1 MEVQSSHFHFLAKQ
15 YSCEQVTVGIKV
27 NFEYFPCVRNCTKE
41 LLFITQSNPHDNSEL
56 YLMISSILQMRT
68 RIYTQDCVSK
78 GYALTHTLNCPQ
90 MKMKTQLLV
99 LSGLDLPW
107 EPPLLRIPQ
116 SSYAPN
122 SDHSLVF
129 QISSF
134 SYCSPERTHQNH
146 TYPPRPIQMV
156 FIPCSYSQSLPVQS
170 RFLPPR
176 QWHPTPVLL
185 PGKSHGWRSLEG
197 CSPWGR

>member
-1 MEVQSSHFHFLAKQ
+1 
-15 YSCEQVTVGIKV
+15 
-27 NFEYFPCVRNCTKE
+27 
-41 LLFITQSNPHDNSEL
+41 
-56 YLMISSILQMRT
+56 MISSILQMRT
-68 RIYTQDCVSK
+68 RIYTQDCVSE
-78 GYALTHTLNCPQ
+78 GYALTHMLNCPQ
-90 MKMKTQLLV
+90 MKMKTKLLV

-107 EPPLLRIPQ
+107 KPPLLRKPQ

-122 SDHSLVF
+122 SEHSLVF

-134 SYCSPERTHQNH
+134 SCCSPERTYQSH
-146 TYPPRPIQMV
+146 THPPRPIQMI
-156 FIPCSYSQSLPVQS
+156 FIPCSYSQLLPVQS

-185 PGKSHGWRSLEG
+185 PRKSHGWRSLVG